1 MKYAGLLLL
10 ASLCWGS
17 NFIVGEGLTA
27 YASPVTLTIL
37 RYGIAALC
45 LLPVLL
51 VTEKRLLPRKKAL
64 LPLFLMGITGVA
76 LFNILQFTALAS
88 SSATNI
94 SIISTMNTLSIAL
107 FSAILLHERL
117 RGAQIAAMLISTA
130 GVLLVVT
137 EGRLESFSFAS
148 GDAWMLLAVLVFGL
162 YSICSR
168 WATTFVSPMMS
179 VCYSGLFGVLLLL
192 PINGFQVP
200 IHRVDAVFISSMLF
214 LSIIATIVC
223 MVLWGIGVQHL
234 GATTSGLF
242 LNFNPLFT
250 ALLAFVLFGEH
261 LTWPQA
267 AGSAIVIGGC
277 AAFSLFTKKRGRLRS
292 APALQKRTA

>member
-1 MKYAGLLLL
+1 MKYIGLLLL

-17 NFIVGEGLTA
+17 NFIVGEGLTP

-37 RYGIAALC
+37 RYGIAVLC
-45 LLPVLL
+45 LLPIIL
-51 VTEKRLLPRKKAL
+51 VTEKRLLPERKAL
-64 LPLFLMGITGVA
+64 VPLLLMGITGVA
-76 LFNILQFTALAS
+76 LFNILQFTALMS
-88 SSATNI
+88 SSATNV

-107 FSAILLHERL
+107 FSALLLRERL
-117 RGAQIAAMLISTA
+117 RGVQITAMLVSTA

-137 EGRLESFSFAS
+137 DGSLAGFSFAS
-148 GDAWMLLAVLVFGL
+148 GDMWMLAAVLVFGL

-168 WATTFVSPMMS
+168 WATTMVSPMMS

-192 PINGFQVP
+192 PVNGFRIPVHQ
-200 IHRVDAVFISSMLF
+200 IDAVFIGSLLF

-223 MVLWGIGVQHL
+223 MVLWGIGVKHL

-267 AGSAIVIGGC
+267 AGSGIVIGGC
-277 AAFSLFTKKRGRLRS
+277 AAFSLLTKKRGRLQS